1 MDKQDNVTNSTSADE
16 EVVEV
21 NEYSHD
27 TVYYSIH
34 LIHSS
39 GPAMDPPALNV
50 SETGV
55 VPEEDGGGKFAVSL
69 PCTGK
74 ATAEVDFLLEVNA
87 EDKEGRSRFSGQSAK
102 TRKPIDLYS
111 QIKFTF
117 DGPTERSETLNFK
130 RRKVC
135 LASASSILEK
145 AASVPKQ
152 DYEDE
157 KNKNGRG
164 TEHDDDDDEHE
175 TGGEDDNDDDKGPS
189 RLDPSSTTIVALGAA
204 AGTIALLFILLTV
217 TDPERQAKRQNI
229 LDITILQFMYVT
241 RRKRLP
247 RTAYTS
253 SLSFAPPGSTMHL
266 RRHEG
271 FQLPSHQPL
280 PPSGPGGPGVG
291 GGGQPVYR
299 SDMAVNGGVGAP
311 VGEIESFFCVT
322 GI

>member
-1 MDKQDNVTNSTSADE
+1 MDKLDNVTNSTSADE

-102 TRKPIDLYS
+102 TRKPIDLNS

-164 TEHDDDDDEHE
+164 TEHDDDEHE

-217 TDPERQAKRQNI
+217 TDPERQAKRQNGYNNFAVHVRHEEEAVAEDRVHVI
-229 LDITILQFMYVT
+229 ALV
-241 RRKRLP
+241 
-247 RTAYTS
+247 RTARIHDAPQAPRGLPTS
-253 SLSFAPPGSTMHL
+253 LASATAAIGA
-266 RRHEG
+266 RR
-271 FQLPSHQPL
+271 P
-280 PPSGPGGPGVG
+280 
-291 GGGQPVYR
+291 R
-299 SDMAVNGGVGAP
+299 R
-311 VGEIESFFCVT
+311 
-322 GI
+322 